1 MQLASLDSRHDRRS
15 TRIFHQFRKPFDV
28 DEAVRFLTD
37 GGSAVRTSPGVAFK
51 MSLKAGIAE
60 DFRALGAE
68 ARIMGLSVTDKTFHV
83 FHVEAISLRL
93 LVE

>member
-1 MQLASLDSRHDRRS
+1 M
-15 TRIFHQFRKPFDV
+15 
-28 DEAVRFLTD
+28 
-37 GGSAVRTSPGVAFK
+37 RTSPGVAFK

-60 DFRALGAE
+60 DFGALGAG
-68 ARIMGLSVTDKTFHV
+68 AWVLRLRVTDKTFHV